1 MKLKTFEDILDEINK
16 LDCGYTT
23 TDCVRDDVRQEAINQ
38 IKTIKTVKPIPHFDI
53 PMGKKLKSL
62 LPKKVNVLSFD
73 DEEIEL
79 SDKELI
85 KCTKVLNAWIKY
97 FFNITE
103 EDLQ

>member
-23 TDCVRDDVRQEAINQ
+23 TDCVRDDVRQEAINH
-38 IKTIKTVKPIPHFDI
+38 IKY
-53 PMGKKLKSL
+53 KKRSEGFSL
-62 LPKKVNVLSFD
+62 SPDV
-73 DEEIEL
+73 IY
-79 SDKELI
+79 
-85 KCTKVLNAWIKY
+85 WIKY